1 MPAKHPQDHLD
12 EINRQPLNQEAL
24 RWLKVANFPP
34 AKPVAQHARRGR
46 PGFPPAHL
54 ASSAP

>member
-34 AKPVAQHARRGR
+34 TKPVVQ
-46 PGFPPAHL
+46 PA
-54 ASSAP
+54 